1 MLKSAKLLIM
11 FAAVVLFAACDN
23 KNEVNTQPPVSEK
36 IETLLDI
43 IDIDN
48 GIPLQ
53 EITLGSP
60 VRFVLE
66 LRNLTDETLTLNFSS
81 SLQYDFEVHDSK
93 NKLVWNWSHDKL
105 FTQALTTIILDPNDQ
120 VKFTPEWDQKDN
132 EGRQIPAGIYR
143 VTGLIPTV
151 GPEIVQKSVQKPD
164 RRKIEFCR
172 IKQLLAIFIQFNHEL
187 FERKTLNATK
197 CPSIFLYSGVEIKRG
212 VFPNYQLFVLVFS
225 SSVIPDFIDCFCRF
239 LLAARRYDSPFIS
252 RIWT

>member
-151 GPEIVQKSVQKPD
+151 GPEIVKNQSKSLTVK
-164 RRKIEFCR
+164 K
-172 IKQLLAIFIQFNHEL
+172 
-187 FERKTLNATK
+187 
-197 CPSIFLYSGVEIKRG
+197 
-212 VFPNYQLFVLVFS
+212 
-225 SSVIPDFIDCFCRF
+225 
-239 LLAARRYDSPFIS
+239 
-252 RIWT
+252 